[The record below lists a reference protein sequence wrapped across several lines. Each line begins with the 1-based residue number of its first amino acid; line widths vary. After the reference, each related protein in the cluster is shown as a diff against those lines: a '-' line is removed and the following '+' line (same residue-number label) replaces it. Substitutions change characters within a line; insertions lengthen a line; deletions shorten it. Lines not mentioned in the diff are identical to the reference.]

1 MGMSDYVR
9 GLRAQIGHDFMLMPS
24 VAVLIR
30 DDDGRVLLVR
40 HVEGRWQLPGG
51 AVDPDE
57 RPDDAARREAREEA
71 GIEIEPLEVL
81 GVFGGPE
88 YRITYANGDDAGW
101 VVSVYAARIVSGTPA
116 PGDPDEVADV
126 GWFGPDEIPRL
137 ELHAST
143 RRTLDQL
150 LRAS

>member
-9 GLRAQIGHDFMLMPS
+9 GLRERIGHDFMLMPS
-24 VAVLIR
+24 VASLIR

-57 RPDDAARREAREEA
+57 RPADAARREAREET
-71 GIEIEPLEVL
+71 GIEIEPVEVL

-88 YRITYANGDDAGW
+88 YRITYATGDDA
-101 VVSVYAARIVSGTPA
+101 SPRIASATSSPHA
-116 PGDPDEVADV
+116 K
-126 GWFGPDEIPRL
+126 PRTFPWP
-137 ELHAST
+137 E
-143 RRTLDQL
+143 
-150 LRAS
+150 